1 MNIFKKILTTTALIT
16 TFSVSAVDVKRVSDI
31 NVGSLEQNSSPIK
44 GELAVL
50 PNVFDV
56 DNIAVSIEEEMVSG
70 SFIVLEPTGIKTEDL
85 PELGLYVR
93 GVETGWTEVGGLT
106 DFYDNRLV
114 FEVYYEGVDQH
125 LYLSTNDGLDNPN
138 VVGVED
144 YGQDTSFKPIT
155 SGGNF
160 EKNVQFMIQPRAV
173 DKQFELT
180 SSVEFT
186 VKDIIYPVG
195 GSLEVVYGNTSTVV
209 DLQSTLVPA
218 VEDEMLSFKSD
229 FDISNVPHQTFS
241 LAFTGIRSG
250 MKLELDGIV
259 CTEDCT
265 VELNMLP
272 TESKPINLTL
282 PESIFDYEVKV
293 DTLVN
298 GSFPLPTTTLFSGET
313 NLNKYTVPYTYHVES
328 NPYYYSAFTITPDED
343 TRVFFEMVVS
353 KAGTGMNKVTEVF
366 TDYELDLLNGL
377 EMSTFSLETLLDLV
391 GVESGNYHATVTFKS
406 IGKLSINVD
415 NVSPTGRT
423 TVNVEKQDR
432 VINN

>member
-1 MNIFKKILTTTALIT
+1 MNICKTLAAGLIALSATT
-16 TFSVSAVDVKRVSDI
+16 VNAVDIKRVSDV
-31 NVGSLEQNSSPIK
+31 NTGSLKQNSAPIQ

-56 DNIAVSIEEEMVSG
+56 NNIAVSVEAEVESG

-93 GVETGWTEVGGLT
+93 GVETGWIEVGSLT

-125 LYLSTNDGLDNPN
+125 LYLSTNDGLDNPH

-144 YGQDTSFKPIT
+144 IGQDTSFRPIT
-155 SGGNF
+155 TGGNF
-160 EKNVQFMIQPRAV
+160 ETNVQFMIQPREV
-173 DKQFELT
+173 DIQFELS
-180 SSVEFT
+180 SSVKFT
-186 VKDIIYPVG
+186 VIDIVYPVG
-195 GSLEVVYGNTSTVV
+195 GSLEVLYGDTGTVV
-209 DLQSTLVPA
+209 DLQSTLVPV
-218 VEDEMLSFKSD
+218 VEDDFLSFKSD

-250 MKLELDGIV
+250 MKLELGGTV

-272 TESKPINLTL
+272 TESQPIKLTL

-293 DTLVN
+293 DILVN

-313 NLNKYTVPYTYHVES
+313 NLNKYTVPYVYHVAS
-328 NPYYYSAFTITPDED
+328 NSQYYSVFTITPEED
-343 TRVFFEMVVS
+343 TRVFFEMVLS

-366 TDYELDLLNGL
+366 TDYELSSLNGL
-377 EMSTFSLETLLDLV
+377 EMSTFSLETLLDIV
-391 GVESGNYHATVTFKS
+391 GVTLEDNYHATVTFKS
-406 IGKLSINVD
+406 VGKLNINVD

-423 TVNVEKQDR
+423 TINVEKQESDK
-432 VINN
+432 